1 MNVLEKIKTEEF
13 VIDLGYQLPAKPMHK
28 LLSGCPETLK
38 IREGYQNGSISEV
51 EIRDFVQGL
60 LKEFKFDEKFYYD
73 LTLATIAVALEK
85 CYTNFA
91 DEYLYDLSKLELTE
105 LKIASDIAK
114 DCLMEKE
121 KLPLTIYK
129 KDKYEYDSD
138 LNPKFRI
145 SFLDSSQRLSNEIS
159 NQYADA

>member
-1 MNVLEKIKTEEF
+1 
-13 VIDLGYQLPAKPMHK
+13 LGYQLPAKPMHK
-28 LLSGCPETLK
+28 LLCGCPETLK
-38 IREGYQNGSISEV
+38 IREGYQNGSFSEV

-73 LTLATIAVALEK
+73 LTLATIAVAFEK

-114 DCLMEKE
+114 VCLMEKE

-129 KDKYEYDSD
+129 NDKYEYDSD

-145 SFLDSSQRLSNEIS
+145 SFLDSSQRFSNEIS